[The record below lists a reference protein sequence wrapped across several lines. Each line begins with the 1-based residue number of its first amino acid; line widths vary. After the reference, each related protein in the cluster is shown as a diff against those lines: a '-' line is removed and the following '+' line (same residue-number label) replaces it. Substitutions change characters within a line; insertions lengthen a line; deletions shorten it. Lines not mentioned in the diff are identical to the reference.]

1 MAKINKI
8 YDCFGGGALPYSVSS
23 KLTLSLVSAANTVH
37 LSLLSASPHTCQRL
51 QTWSHHPILS
61 PYGEQSML
69 RPFCFLVWTKR
80 MDCKIA
86 LAVGQNPAVE
96 QVFVG
101 AGVPNVLKLLL

>member
-69 RPFCFLVWTKR
+69 RPFCFLHGRKGW
-80 MDCKIA
+80 IA
-86 LAVGQNPAVE
+86 KSRWLWVRT
-96 QVFVG
+96 
-101 AGVPNVLKLLL
+101 LLLNKCL

>member
-1 MAKINKI
+1 
-8 YDCFGGGALPYSVSS
+8 
-23 KLTLSLVSAANTVH
+23 
-37 LSLLSASPHTCQRL
+37 
-51 QTWSHHPILS
+51 
-61 PYGEQSML
+61 
-69 RPFCFLVWTKR
+69 